1 MIFFK
6 DIIFPIVLLLVTLFL
21 ILFALN
27 LILRF
32 FGIDI
37 PILKFAGLIAIWYYI
52 GPIMYNWLVEKIV
65 TVPHEGIE
73 IIYTPIQ
80 SILEALQKLV

>member
-6 DIIFPIVLLLVTLFL
+6 DIIFPIVLLLVTVFL

-32 FGIDI
+32 FWIDM
-37 PILKFAGLIAIWYYI
+37 PILKVAGLIAIWYYI
-52 GPIMYNWLVEKIV
+52 GPIMYNWLVEKIL
-65 TVPHEGIE
+65 TTPHEGIE